1 MNTKYGKISDKTYK
15 DYKVK
20 LINNIYKILPMKE
33 EKTDTINVYI
43 ESVLYELV
51 GMEKVLY
58 EAGEICSIISV
69 LENLI
74 TEQDLKIVK
83 REVFRAI
90 SLVKRM

>member
-15 DYKVK
+15 DYKGK

-74 TEQDLKIVK
+74 TEQDLKVVK